1 MLTPG
6 TTHTTIESASVDAK
20 VVEPLVVL
28 VVIGTTRES
37 RFSERVA
44 AWALSRLQAAADQD
58 VRFNALD
65 LREHP
70 LPFFDGP
77 GPAKS
82 PRAYATEAVERL
94 GRLVDRA
101 DAFIVLTADYN
112 HGYPAVLKNA
122 MDWLFVEWGRK
133 PISFVGWGN
142 VGGANAI
149 EQLREVAVGF
159 DMAPLRHAVHIMPD
173 VMTRAREVADSS
185 LAFAALEPRLRVL
198 ADDLLWWARALRTA
212 RRTPEAPRLLG
223 SATS

>member
-1 MLTPG
+1 
-6 TTHTTIESASVDAK
+6 
-20 VVEPLVVL
+20 VVL
-28 VVIGTTRES
+28 VITGTTREG
-37 RFSERVA
+37 RFSECVA
-44 AWALSRLQAAADQD
+44 AWALSRLRAAADQD
-58 VRFNALD
+58 VRFDALD

-77 GPAKS
+77 GPAKA

-122 MDWLFVEWGRK
+122 LDWLFVEWRRK
-133 PISFVGWGN
+133 PISFVGWGH

-159 DMAPLRHAVHIMPD
+159 EMAPLRHAVHIMPD
-173 VMTRAREVADSS
+173 VMARAREAADGS

-198 ADDLLWWARALRTA
+198 AGDLLWWARALRTA
-212 RRTPEAPRLLG
+212 RRAPEAPRVPG
-223 SATS
+223 PATS

>member
-1 MLTPG
+1 
-6 TTHTTIESASVDAK
+6 
-20 VVEPLVVL
+20 VVL
-28 VVIGTTRES
+28 VVIGTTRGS

-44 AWALSRLQAAADQD
+44 AWALDRLQAAADQN
-58 VRFNALD
+58 VRFDALD

-70 LPFFDGP
+70 VPFFDGP

-122 MDWLFVEWGRK
+122 MDWLFVEWRRK
-133 PISFVGWGN
+133 PISFVGWGH

-159 DMAPLRHAVHIMPD
+159 EMAPLRHAVHIMPD
-173 VMTRAREVADSS
+173 VMTRAGEAADSS
-185 LAFAALEPRLRVL
+185 VAFAVLEPRLRSL

-212 RRTPEAPRLLG
+212 RAATEEPRFRG
-223 SATS
+223 SAAS